1 MTAGR
6 CGLVCCELVA
16 CIRAAAIFPT
26 TPYAPGVEPNQK
38 HCGGDEGEPLF
49 RHLPGHSKENCQSFW
64 SIDKIHAR
72 QHCSGMKRIWWFVSL
87 AALLTSGCAWYKIQP
102 ISADSL
108 NGWGKTNCLAEGY
121 IFYQPELYFL
131 ATIVTEFTDPASKQ
145 NIMVTPIW
153 LPNYQKPYRV
163 TTHNILAKADF
174 TFNFENGWKLTSI
187 ADKGDN
193 STVAN
198 TLASQLTTALKTTG
212 ALQMNQTQQQPPKTR
227 VILYRPK
234 FNKNGYFNGFEP
246 VNVLT
251 TE

>member
-1 MTAGR
+1 MR
-6 CGLVCCELVA
+6 
-16 CIRAAAIFPT
+16 
-26 TPYAPGVEPNQK
+26 
-38 HCGGDEGEPLF
+38 
-49 RHLPGHSKENCQSFW
+49 
-64 SIDKIHAR
+64 
-72 QHCSGMKRIWWFVSL
+72 RILCFVSL
-87 AALLTSGCAWYKIQP
+87 AAVLTGGCAWYKIQP

-108 NGWGKTNCLAEGY
+108 NGWGRTNCLPAGY

-131 ATIVTEFTDPASKQ
+131 ATIVTE
-145 NIMVTPIW
+145 
-153 LPNYQKPYRV
+153 
-163 TTHNILAKADF
+163 ADF

-198 TLASQLTTALKTTG
+198 TLANQLTTALKAAEGLKGTS
-212 ALQMNQTQQQPPKTR
+212 LQQPSKTR

-246 VNVLT
+246 VDVPI

>member
-1 MTAGR
+1 
-6 CGLVCCELVA
+6 
-16 CIRAAAIFPT
+16 
-26 TPYAPGVEPNQK
+26 
-38 HCGGDEGEPLF
+38 
-49 RHLPGHSKENCQSFW
+49 
-64 SIDKIHAR
+64 
-72 QHCSGMKRIWWFVSL
+72 MKRTLCFVSL
-87 AALLTSGCAWYKIQP
+87 MALLTGGCAWYKIQP
-102 ISADSL
+102 ISAASL
-108 NGWGKTNCLAEGY
+108 NGWGRTNCLPAGY
-121 IFYQPELYFL
+121 IFYQPELYFS
-131 ATIVTEFTDPASKQ
+131 ATIVTESASTNGVTQMKQ
-145 NIMVTPIW
+145 NVTVTPIY

-198 TLASQLTTALKTTG
+198 TLAGQLTTALKAAG
-212 ALQMNQTQQQPPKTR
+212 AMELTETQQQPPKTR

-246 VNVLT
+246 VDLPI

>member
-1 MTAGR
+1 MDG
-6 CGLVCCELVA
+6 
-16 CIRAAAIFPT
+16 
-26 TPYAPGVEPNQK
+26 
-38 HCGGDEGEPLF
+38 
-49 RHLPGHSKENCQSFW
+49 SFW

-72 QHCSGMKRIWWFVSL
+72 QQCSGMKRTLCFVSL
-87 AALLTSGCAWYKIQP
+87 AAWLTGGCAWYNIQP

-108 NGWGKTNCLAEGY
+108 NGWGKTNCLPEGY
-121 IFYQPELYFL
+121 VFYQPELYFS
-131 ATIVTEFTDPASKQ
+131 ATIVTESTGSTNKQ
-145 NIMVTPIW
+145 NVTVTPIW

-193 STVAN
+193 STMAN
-198 TLASQLTTALKTTG
+198 TLAGQLTTVLKTAEEIRLTG
-212 ALQMNQTQQQPPKTR
+212 TQQQPPKTR

-234 FNKNGYFNGFEP
+234 FNNDGYFNGFEP
-246 VNVLT
+246 VEVPI

>member
-1 MTAGR
+1 
-6 CGLVCCELVA
+6 
-16 CIRAAAIFPT
+16 
-26 TPYAPGVEPNQK
+26 
-38 HCGGDEGEPLF
+38 
-49 RHLPGHSKENCQSFW
+49 
-64 SIDKIHAR
+64 
-72 QHCSGMKRIWWFVSL
+72 MKRIWCFVSL
-87 AALLTSGCAWYKIQP
+87 AVLLTSGCAWYKIQP

-145 NIMVTPIW
+145 NITVTPIW

-227 VILYRPK
+227 VILYSPK